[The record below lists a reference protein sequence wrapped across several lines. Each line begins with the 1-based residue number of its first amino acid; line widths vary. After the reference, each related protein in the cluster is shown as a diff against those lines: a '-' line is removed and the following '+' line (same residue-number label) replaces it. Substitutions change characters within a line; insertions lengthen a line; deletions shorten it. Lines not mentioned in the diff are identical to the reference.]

1 MYSHDDLKTLHGFLK
16 STGEGGLKK
25 MLVGGRMTET
35 HLRLLMK
42 VIRAGGETEFIAHF
56 EADTFPK
63 VKMVA
68 SELAIKEGF
77 WRTCAEACSKVGLLT
92 STKAA

>member
-16 STGEGGLKK
+16 TTPEGGLKK
-25 MLVGGRMTET
+25 MLIGGRFSET

-42 VIRAGGETEFIAHF
+42 VIRAGGEAEFITHF

-68 SELAIKEGF
+68 AELAIKESF

-92 STKAA
+92 ATKAA

>member
-77 WRTCAEACSKVGLLT
+77 WRICAEACAKVGLLT
-92 STKAA
+92 SSKAA